1 METSTV
7 QSDKGIGFAVLFSVV
22 TVLGAAAMIAAPS
35 QLTKA
40 VGFGLAMVAA
50 SLAVSAIHLFW

>member
-22 TVLGAAAMIAAPS
+22 TVIGAVAMIAAPG
-35 QLTKA
+35 QLEKA

-50 SLAVSAIHLFW
+50 SLAVCAIHLFW